1 MLQGKPRVPDG
12 EPAEF
17 QLPSGIL
24 RDRPP
29 VYEQVKRNVWTA
41 SAAGQR
47 PKRLPKDDIEVCCC
61 APPRAPPPAVD
72 GAPPQ
77 VCNFFNTVKQESANR
92 VCCGRRRPAGMMY
105 LRE

>member
-72 GAPPQ
+72 GAPPPAVDGAPPQ
-77 VCNFFNTVKQESANR
+77 VCNFFNRVKQEK
-92 VCCGRRRPAGMMY
+92 CK
-105 LRE
+105 